1 MAGYTT
7 GKARMFKTDYQRQVR
22 KMITRTQTKVAQS
35 RWTLIVTTVYAVLVC
50 LAAGLI
56 AHRLWIQVILLA
68 ISTLMMTEFNNANSL
83 IRIYSPM
90 VSCSLL
96 VMTVMSPFLFSAIE
110 PFVVQ
115 VSLIT
120 FFICFFKAYQ
130 NPTATGWIFYAF
142 VALGIA
148 SIAFVQV
155 LFFVPVLWILMA
167 SKVMAFSA
175 RTFFATLLGIAV
187 PYWFLA
193 SYYFYVGDIDFFAR
207 HFINLVQIDSVCN
220 LSMLGGHRIVT
231 LAFVFLLALVGSL
244 HFITYSYLDK
254 IRTRMIYETFIT
266 LDICCFAL
274 IAVLPQYSNQLLGMA
289 IVTTAPLIGHYLALS
304 HTKISNICFF
314 VIIALVLIITAYNLW
329 MP

>member
-1 MAGYTT
+1 MTT
-7 GKARMFKTDYQRQVR
+7 R
-22 KMITRTQTKVAQS
+22 IQTKVAQS
-35 RWTLIVTTVYAVLVC
+35 RWALIVTAAYAALVC

-56 AHRLWIQVILLA
+56 AQQQWVQLLLLA
-68 ISTLMMTEFNNANSL
+68 ISTLLMTEFNNANSL

-96 VMTVMSPFLFSAIE
+96 AMTVMSPFLFSTVE
-110 PFVVQ
+110 PLVVQ

-130 NPTATGWIFYAF
+130 SPAATNWICYAF

-155 LFFVPVLWILMA
+155 LFFVPILWILMA
-167 SKVMAFSA
+167 NKVMAFSA
-175 RTFFATLLGIAV
+175 RTFFATLLGIMA
-187 PYWFLA
+187 PYWFVA
-193 SYYFYVGDIDFFAR
+193 SYYFYVGDVSYFSR
-207 HFINLVQIDSVCN
+207 HFIDLVQIDSVFN
-220 LSMLGGHRIVT
+220 LSLLGVHRIVT
-231 LAFVFLLALVGSL
+231 SVFIFLLALVGSL
-244 HFITYSYLDK
+244 HFVSYSYLDK

-266 LDICCFAL
+266 LDICCFLL
-274 IAVLPQYSNQLLGMA
+274 IIILPQYSDQLLGMA

-329 MP
+329 MPLTNFS

>member
-1 MAGYTT
+1 
-7 GKARMFKTDYQRQVR
+7 
-22 KMITRTQTKVAQS
+22 
-35 RWTLIVTTVYAVLVC
+35 
-50 LAAGLI
+50 
-56 AHRLWIQVILLA
+56 
-68 ISTLMMTEFNNANSL
+68 MTEFNNANSL

-96 VMTVMSPFLFSAIE
+96 VMTVMSSFLFSAVE

-115 VSLIT
+115 ASLIT
-120 FFICFFKAYQ
+120 FFIFFFKAYQ

-167 SKVMAFSA
+167 NKVMAFSA
-175 RTFFATLLGIAV
+175 RTFFATLLGITA

-193 SYYFYVGDIDFFAR
+193 SYYFYVGDVDYFAR
-207 HFINLVQIDSVCN
+207 HFIDLAQIDSVFN
-220 LSMLGGHRIVT
+220 LSMLDEHRIAT
-231 LAFVFLLALVGSL
+231 LTLIFLLALVGSL

-274 IAVLPQYSNQLLGMA
+274 IAVLPQYFNQLLGIA
-289 IVTTAPLIGHYLALS
+289 IVCTSPLIGHYLALS
-304 HTKISNICFF
+304 HTKISNIFFF
-314 VIIALVLIITAYNLW
+314 VIIALVLTITAYNLW
-329 MP
+329 MPLTIFS